1 MGLGGAV
8 DATVWRNGMNAELEQ
23 WLAEVRADGLVLADE
38 VFAGA
43 QENLWCISWPSTKR
57 IESGE
62 LVAFLLAAASIRRE
76 LAAAQS
82 VSPTTFYAWH
92 DVQAGQLRFSTARCT
107 SEHLPFGAPVV
118 LAEDPSDIIRDF
130 SSSPYRDGIPS
141 AEFEPSQGSG
151 EPVEETSSEA
161 GVVRVWAQR
170 LT

>member
-1 MGLGGAV
+1 
-8 DATVWRNGMNAELEQ
+8 MNAELEQ

-92 DVQAGQLRFSTARCT
+92 DVQAGQLRFSTAR
-107 SEHLPFGAPVV
+107 APR
-118 LAEDPSDIIRDF
+118 S
-130 SSSPYRDGIPS
+130 
-141 AEFEPSQGSG
+141 
-151 EPVEETSSEA
+151 
-161 GVVRVWAQR
+161 WAFAPW
-170 LT
+170 LM